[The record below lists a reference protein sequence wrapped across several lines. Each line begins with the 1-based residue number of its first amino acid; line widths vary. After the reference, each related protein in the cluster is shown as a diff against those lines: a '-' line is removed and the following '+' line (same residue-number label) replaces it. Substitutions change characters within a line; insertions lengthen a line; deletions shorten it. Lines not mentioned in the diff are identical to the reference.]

1 MTQEQKLESVV
12 AEYLRRNERD
22 RKKKILYL
30 AASQVAAK
38 TREIRT
44 FAKKYGLF
52 FYKYTEL

>member
-30 AASQVAAK
+30 PASQVAAK

-52 FYKYTEL
+52 FL